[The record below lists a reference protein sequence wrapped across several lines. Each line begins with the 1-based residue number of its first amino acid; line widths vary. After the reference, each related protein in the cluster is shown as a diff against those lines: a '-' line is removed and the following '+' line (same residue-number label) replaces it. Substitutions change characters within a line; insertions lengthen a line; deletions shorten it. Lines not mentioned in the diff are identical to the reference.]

1 MRAGGGPP
9 RLGRMRRFL
18 GSTAL
23 ALGLL
28 AGGCKCP
35 WEGRSVWLADSA
47 SEGKTLETRKGDEL
61 IVDLPVEPGSK
72 AKWSFEVDDRI
83 LERKGFAEEQPG
95 GRSVRV
101 TFDARRAGVTDLAAS
116 YSTSKGAPPLR
127 TFRTTVWVR

>member
-18 GSTAL
+18 GATAL

-61 IVDLPVEPGSK
+61 VVDLPVEPGSK

-101 TFDARRAGVTDLAAS
+101 TFDARRARSEERRVG
-116 YSTSKGAPPLR
+116 KEC
-127 TFRTTVWVR
+127 